1 MNASRNIP
9 IMLRPRDDGS
19 YEAECLMLPG
29 CACTARTRQQALETM
44 QGLVNKA
51 LREEKMSATRY
62 EIVYLAV
69 PPT

>member
-1 MNASRNIP
+1 
-9 IMLRPRDDGS
+9 
-19 YEAECLMLPG
+19 MLPG